1 MSSSENNQ
9 VPMINQ
15 APIGIY
21 VTQERFAEMTGVSL
35 EVVRGWVKKGF
46 LPTFVI
52 GKYRLVNTELMKKTA
67 MEQDFKV

>member
-67 MEQDFKV
+67 TEQDFKI